1 MSMKV
6 ELSKGGV
13 WKKRGK
19 VVGEVVKARLI
30 DDGKVRLE
38 GDWGVGDDGKVEIK
52 SRIKNARLSNFS
64 RIGKDGFEFDGVYVR
79 GLEGFLQGVKFE
91 DEEIQRENCRLV
103 GAKAWMFGREN
114 DKDRWKEKQVVYWK
128 GNPMERGGMEY
139 EVLLEEFFDSVYK
152 GMEVNRDKLLLSGD
166 LVLAHSSGAKEKKD
180 SILSEGE
187 FIGNLVRI
195 RNELFRELNVEV
207 IWVEGEAP
215 LVSESPKVE
224 KEVIKKKRKK
234 VEKDEDRR
242 KLGSDWY
249 VRREGVWVKE

>member
-30 DDGKVRLE
+30 GDNGEVRLE
-38 GDWGVGDDGKVEIK
+38 GDWGVGDNGKVEIK
-52 SRIKNARLSNFS
+52 SRSKNARLSNFS
-64 RIGKDGFEFDGVYVR
+64 RIGKDGMQWNGIYCR

-91 DEEIQRENCRLV
+91 NREMQEECCSLV
-103 GAKAWMFGREN
+103 GAKAWMFGRN
-114 DKDRWKEKQVVYWK
+114 KAPDWKVKQVVYWK